1 MGICDV
7 ARCNKEVWY
16 IYYYG
21 DEIHMIC
28 ENHNMNVNEGKGKE
42 LKFKS
47 GYIKKKK
54 YLSDKYIKN
63 IN

>member
-7 ARCNKEVWY
+7 AGCNKEAWY
-16 IYYYG
+16 MYRG

-47 GYIKKKK
+47 AYIKKKK